1 MSHVNQR
8 GEWEERGGGSN
19 DRALK
24 MLNIALA
31 YEFLKSILS
40 KS

>member
-1 MSHVNQR
+1 MLTKEAN
-8 GEWEERGGGSN
+8 GKKGGGGSN